1 MSENANDTQGSVA
14 YDASDAIVLG
24 GKAQRMLANAEGY
37 VIDSPTMYELAA
49 EDLRAVKAL
58 AKQVEEKRT
67 AITGP
72 LNTAV
77 KAVNNLFRAPATY
90 LEKAEATL
98 KGAML
103 TYDREQQRKADEARR
118 AAEKAAREERE
129 RIEAAAREAER
140 VAREEA
146 ERIAAAAALAAKA
159 GDAEK
164 AAELQ
169 QQSIAAAEAGA
180 NEARSLELSAEL
192 VTATPVP
199 IATATPKV
207 SGLSTR
213 QNWKARLT
221 DKMALIQFIATHPE
235 HQHLL
240 DINQSALNQ
249 LAKAQKDAMNLP
261 GVEAYPDAVIAA
273 RAA

>member
-1 MSENANDTQGSVA
+1 MSDTNDTKGSVA

-24 GKAQRMLANAEGY
+24 GKAQRLLASAQGY

-49 EDLRAVKAL
+49 DDLRSVKAL
-58 AKQVEEKRT
+58 AKVVEEKRT

-72 LNTAV
+72 MNAAL
-77 KAVNNLFRAPATY
+77 KAVNNLFRAPTTY
-90 LEKAEATL
+90 LEQAESTL

-129 RIEAAAREAER
+129 RIEAEARN
-140 VAREEA
+140 VARKAKEEA
-146 ERIAAAAALAAKA
+146 DRIAKEAADAAAAGDAAKA
-159 GDAEK
+159 EELQHQATAAVEAG
-164 AAELQ
+164 AAEA
-169 QQSIAAAEAGA
+169 QSIALA
-180 NEARSLELSAEL
+180 AEL
-192 VTATPVP
+192 VTAAPVP
-199 IATATPKV
+199 VATAAPKV

-213 QNWKARLT
+213 QNWKARLI
-221 DKMALIQFIATHPE
+221 DKMALIQFIAAHPE
-235 HQHLL
+235 HQHLI
-240 DINQSALNQ
+240 DVNQSAINQ

-261 GVEAYPDAVIAA
+261 GVEAYPDAVMSA